1 MNTKNYIF
9 INLLPYREK
18 RKKEQT
24 KQFILLMAFFA
35 LVSVFILF
43 VTYSYFSVNL
53 DNQNSRNDFISKRNK
68 KLDDDIK
75 AISNLRNE
83 IRDTLAKRRVVEELQ
98 VNRSDSVGIL
108 NDISL
113 QLPEGM
119 TLKSIAQNG
128 NQITLTG
135 STNSNNKISNYMT
148 NLSNTSTFIN
158 PQLVEV
164 RAARTEMRRTAGQ
177 AVQEQTISDF
187 TLNVYLKP
195 KQDIVEQLNNVINRG
210 IAPVNVPATN
220 KRG

>member
-35 LVSVFILF
+35 LVSVFVLF

-53 DNQNSRNDFISKRNK
+53 DNQNARNDFISKRNK

-75 AISNLRNE
+75 AISTLRNE
-83 IRDTLAKRRVVEELQ
+83 IRETLAKRRVVEELQ

-128 NQITLTG
+128 NKITLTG

-158 PQLVEV
+158 PELVEV
-164 RAARTEMRRTAGQ
+164 RAARTETRRAPGQ
-177 AVQEQTISDF
+177 AIQEQTISDF

-195 KQDIVEQLNNVINRG
+195 KQDIIEQLNNVINRG
-210 IAPVNVPATN
+210 IAPVNIPAAN